1 MGEDTPQMLS
11 MVGKSK
17 LEKLLQEL
25 YFWVN
30 FSIWNWQIPIGS
42 IRNESLYHLCS
53 NQFLFHVLKFPFHIL
68 KPMLE
73 FGV

>member
-1 MGEDTPQMLS
+1 MGEDTTQMLS

-42 IRNESLYHLCS
+42 ILHGSLYHPCS
-53 NQFLFHVLKFPFHIL
+53 NQFLFHVLELPFHIL

>member
-1 MGEDTPQMLS
+1 MGEDTTQMLS

-25 YFWVN
+25 YSWVN

-42 IRNESLYHLCS
+42 ILHESLYHPCS
-53 NQFLFHVLKFPFHIL
+53 NQFLFHVLELPFHIL